1 MRLLALDTATSAI
14 TVAVHDGEQV
24 LATRTTVDARRH
36 TELFAPMIVDAL
48 AAAGTDVTEVTH
60 VAVGTGPGPFTG
72 LRVGLVTAQTF
83 AHARGITVHGVCSL
97 DALAAAAA
105 AHGHEGELLVATDAR
120 RKEVYWARYD
130 CTAGEV
136 VLQEGPAVTKPADLP
151 EPVRALPTIGR
162 GPVVYPELLPA
173 ALTLPGVDL
182 LDVDAGALAALAAT
196 RIAAGADMPVEP
208 LYLRRP
214 DAVAPAAA
222 GGAGAAG
229 GDPVTTAT
237 VTPLRLREA
246 RWQDLAVLAD
256 HERELFGA
264 EAWSLASWWGEL
276 AGRPRREY
284 VVAEDADGIAGY
296 GGLDHAGDTSDVM
309 TIATLPRAR
318 GTGLGRRLLAELVD
332 RARAAGAERLV
343 LEVRADN
350 VAARGLYDSAGFG
363 LLQSRR
369 GYYPGGVDALVL
381 ALDLTQETQA

>member
-36 TELFAPMIVDAL
+36 TELLAPMIVDAL

-105 AHGHEGELLVATDAR
+105 HGHEGELLVATDAR

-130 CTAGEV
+130 CAAGEV

-162 GPVVYPELLPA
+162 GPAVYPELLPA

-196 RIAAGADMPVEP
+196 RIAAGADMLVEP

-229 GDPVTTAT
+229 GT
-237 VTPLRLREA
+237 R
-246 RWQDLAVLAD
+246 
-256 HERELFGA
+256 
-264 EAWSLASWWGEL
+264 
-276 AGRPRREY
+276 
-284 VVAEDADGIAGY
+284 
-296 GGLDHAGDTSDVM
+296 
-309 TIATLPRAR
+309 
-318 GTGLGRRLLAELVD
+318 
-332 RARAAGAERLV
+332 
-343 LEVRADN
+343 
-350 VAARGLYDSAGFG
+350 
-363 LLQSRR
+363 
-369 GYYPGGVDALVL
+369 
-381 ALDLTQETQA
+381 

>member
-36 TELFAPMIVDAL
+36 TELLAPMIVDAL

-105 AHGHEGELLVATDAR
+105 HGHEGELLVATDAR

-162 GPVVYPELLPA
+162 GPAVYPELLPE
-173 ALTLPGVDL
+173 ALSLPGVDL
-182 LDVDAGALAALAAT
+182 LDVDAGALATLAAT
-196 RIAAGADMPVEP
+196 RIVAGADMPVEP

-214 DAVAPAAA
+214 DAVAPAAS

-229 GDPVTTAT
+229 GT
-237 VTPLRLREA
+237 R
-246 RWQDLAVLAD
+246 
-256 HERELFGA
+256 
-264 EAWSLASWWGEL
+264 
-276 AGRPRREY
+276 
-284 VVAEDADGIAGY
+284 
-296 GGLDHAGDTSDVM
+296 
-309 TIATLPRAR
+309 
-318 GTGLGRRLLAELVD
+318 
-332 RARAAGAERLV
+332 
-343 LEVRADN
+343 
-350 VAARGLYDSAGFG
+350 
-363 LLQSRR
+363 
-369 GYYPGGVDALVL
+369 
-381 ALDLTQETQA
+381 